1 MNDAAMKSWPPFDA
15 KGDLPTGLH
24 QGTLE
29 EVLQNFGHGSSQRML
44 VAERLRRIHQLV
56 TSTGAVRRFIVF
68 GSFITDKG
76 APNDVDVFLVM
87 ENHFDV
93 AAVEGEACRVF
104 DHAAAHNL
112 LGASIFWIP
121 LAACLEGEEESVLY
135 WTIKRDKT
143 HRGIVEIL
151 P

>member
-1 MNDAAMKSWPPFDA
+1 M
-15 KGDLPTGLH
+15 
-24 QGTLE
+24 E
-29 EVLQNFGHGSSQRML
+29 EVLHGFGRGGSQRML
-44 VAERLRRIHQLV
+44 VAERLRRIHQLAM
-56 TSTGAVRRFIVF
+56 STGAVRRFIVF
-68 GSFITDKG
+68 GSFITDKT

-93 AAVEGEACRVF
+93 ATVSAEAGRVF
-104 DHAAAHNL
+104 DHTAAHNL

-121 LAACLEGEEESVLY
+121 HAACSEGEEESVLY

-143 HRGIVEIL
+143 HRGIIEIL